1 MPVKFTNVQDA
12 IADNGI
18 KILVHGPA
26 GTGKTVLSATTNAK
40 TLLINAEAGLLSLKN
55 AVDDPRITTVND
67 ISHITVATITNIQD
81 LYEVYDSLV
90 ANPGDFEWVNLDSI
104 SEIAEVVLSYEKAQ
118 TKDPRKA
125 YGELQEQLT
134 SLLRAFRDL
143 PNYNVCMTCK
153 QQMTKDEYSGI
164 TMYGP
169 ALPGTKLPQQV
180 AYLFD
185 EVFAMRAERNEQGEL
200 VRSLQTERDMQY
212 EAKDR
217 SGKLAMYEIPSL
229 QVIHD
234 KIRGVTPEV
243 PEVPEEEGNQE

>member
-1 MPVKFTNVQDA
+1 MSVKFTNVQDA
-12 IADNGI
+12 VADNGI

-26 GTGKTVLSATTNAK
+26 GSGKTVLAATTGAP
-40 TLLINAEAGLLSLKN
+40 TLIINAEAGLLSIKE
-55 AVDDPRITTVND
+55 AGE
-67 ISHITVATITNIQD
+67 HIRVATIQNIQD
-81 LYEVYDSLV
+81 LYEVYDLLKN
-90 ANPGDFEWVNLDSI
+90 NPGDFEWVNLDSI

-134 SLLRAFRDL
+134 KLLRAFRDL
-143 PNYNVCMTCK
+143 PNYNVLMTCK
-153 QQMTKDEYSGI
+153 QAITKDEYSGV

-180 AYLFD
+180 GYLFD
-185 EVFAMRAERNEQGEL
+185 EVFAMRVERNEAGEL

-217 SGKLAMYEIPSL
+217 SGKLAMYELPNL
-229 QVIHD
+229 KHIHD
-234 KIRGVTPEV
+234 KIRGLLPEV
-243 PEVPEEEGNQE
+243 PVETEAGNQE